1 MAIYDLTKTPADSY
15 DTHTHLNDDNL
26 FHDVPAYI
34 GRAHEFRVMEMN
46 IVGYDAKGNERA
58 LEIAQAHDNIY
69 AVLGFQ
75 PEDTGDFDAVA
86 AEKLEKQLQQSK
98 VVGVGETGLD
108 YYWETTAHDV
118 QKKAFQTHLALAK
131 KYDLPII
138 IRNRDAFKDVYAM
151 LKDSGITKGVMHSF
165 SGTPEQAMAFVNL
178 GMHISF
184 SGVVTFKKAEDVREA
199 AKSVPLN
206 RLLVETDAP
215 YLAPT
220 PFRGKDNEPALVKY
234 IVDSL
239 AETLSM
245 TPKEIADITRQN
257 AHRLFL
263 NHD

>member
-15 DTHTHLNDDNL
+15 DTHTHLNDDKL

-34 GRAHEFRVMEMN
+34 GRANEFRVMEMN
-46 IVGYDAKGNERA
+46 IVGYDATGNERA

-75 PEDTGDFDAVA
+75 PEDTGTFDAA
-86 AEKLEKQLQQSK
+86 AAVKLEEQLQQDK

-118 QKKAFQTHLALAK
+118 QKKAFKAHLALAK
-131 KYDLPII
+131 KCQLPVII
-138 IRNRDAFKDVYAM
+138 HNRDAFEDVYAM
-151 LKDSGITKGVMHSF
+151 LKESGVTKGVMHSF
-165 SGTPEQAMAFVNL
+165 SGTPEQALAFVDL

-184 SGVVTFKKAEDVREA
+184 SGVVTFKKAENVREA
-199 AKSVPLN
+199 AKVVPLD
-206 RLLVETDAP
+206 RILVETDAP

-220 PFRGKDNEPALVKY
+220 PFRGKDNEPAFVKY
-234 IVDSL
+234 IIDSL
-239 AETLSM
+239 AETLDL
-245 TPKEIADITRQN
+245 TPKDLADITRKN
-257 AHRLFL
+257 AHQLFL